1 MQRVVAVPDPDARF
15 LLPLLHGTPATQ
27 LLQFRSALLQAH
39 EMQRTLVLPNLV
51 AAANATSAGTQAAP
65 RPLASVLD
73 AGQLARIVPLIDLS
87 VFRALSSGALDVCV
101 CANCTVAASAFERYL
116 AASKL
121 RCSRW
126 MRTVEAATPHRFM
139 GFHVAGVHGRNT
151 RAFAYMAPSRSVADI
166 AGRVLASLGVGSGG
180 FVAAH
185 VPDKGADEFDCNLF
199 VRGLSGKQFIACG
212 NHSSRIGAKTQAA
225 IIWHLIRT
233 RSGLLSKAT
242 GAARVYVASSS
253 EPTTSPRVKRVV
265 RALGELGATVV
276 TARTSIGALTEGNA
290 IATSSVE
297 QAVCTHAELF
307 IGSRYSSYADTVNG
321 MRQADWARRVGSGT
335 APGPTGKGKAPRYP
349 LYTYEGLLSLYQT
362 SLSGPLAAHQ
372 EGGQLVI

>member
-51 AAANATSAGTQAAP
+51 ATANATPAGTQAAP

-126 MRTVEAATPHRFM
+126 VRTV
-139 GFHVAGVHGRNT
+139 
-151 RAFAYMAPSRSVADI
+151 
-166 AGRVLASLGVGSGG
+166 
-180 FVAAH
+180 
-185 VPDKGADEFDCNLF
+185 
-199 VRGLSGKQFIACG
+199 
-212 NHSSRIGAKTQAA
+212 
-225 IIWHLIRT
+225 
-233 RSGLLSKAT
+233 
-242 GAARVYVASSS
+242 
-253 EPTTSPRVKRVV
+253 
-265 RALGELGATVV
+265 
-276 TARTSIGALTEGNA
+276 
-290 IATSSVE
+290 
-297 QAVCTHAELF
+297 
-307 IGSRYSSYADTVNG
+307 
-321 MRQADWARRVGSGT
+321 
-335 APGPTGKGKAPRYP
+335 
-349 LYTYEGLLSLYQT
+349 
-362 SLSGPLAAHQ
+362 
-372 EGGQLVI
+372 